1 MTSFFGRWSPK
12 SSPARIGANTG
23 STMSVISIQSKKNP
37 KMNVTAIRIIR
48 IHQGLVPT
56 E

>member
-1 MTSFFGRWSPK
+1 MTSLLGRWSPK
-12 SSPARIGANTG
+12 SSSERIGANTG
-23 STMSVISIQSKKNP
+23 STMSVISIQSKKKPRKNT
-37 KMNVTAIRIIR
+37 TAIRIIR